1 MACRAVGL
9 SCRLAQNGKLG
20 DIEAD
25 WEEWQLD
32 QMLVQVR
39 TRTAAALKEQ
49 GKAAT
54 GFGGALICSTRLRR
68 GRGEVQEADDSPNE
82 EPRRVSDNST
92 WQFSWC
98 AGRACC

>member
-1 MACRAVGL
+1 
-9 SCRLAQNGKLG
+9 LAQKGKLC

-25 WEEWQLD
+25 WEDWQLD

-54 GFGGALICSTRLRR
+54 GFGGPLICSTRLRR
-68 GRGEVQEADDSPNE
+68 GRGEVQEADDSPSE
-82 EPRRVSDNST
+82 EPRRVSDNSRCRT
-92 WQFSWC
+92 S
-98 AGRACC
+98 